1 MPDTRATPR
10 TRATTTRAAARGRQL
25 RVDRVACT
33 AHGVCASLLPRQVR
47 LDEWGYPIV
56 TDPTVDLTDGE
67 TAVKMCPAQALYLA

>member
-1 MPDTRATPR
+1 MPETRTRTR
-10 TRATTTRAAARGRQL
+10 TRAPQL

-56 TDPTVDLTDGE
+56 TNPSVDPEEGA
-67 TAVKMCPAQALYLA
+67 TAVTMCPARALYLA